1 MANDEIIIK
10 VGTDVDKAQIQDL
23 EDILNQLSNTTVKF
37 QTEVDTT
44 QIQELESEI
53 EELEAKAVLQDMFGD
68 TTGVEQTQQQIEA
81 LQQQIEELKGSTQ
94 SVDGSGFDGVA
105 EGADNAKD
113 AVDGLGDSIDAIG
126 LMEAGAVLQQ
136 YGDQAEQMAQGM
148 NEASI
153 TVGQLATQTG
163 IAEPQLR
170 SMIAGISNATFPTN
184 EAMMYVKSL
193 DQMGVSSNNLANSA
207 TGLDM
212 INDAFGLGADK
223 VNSLGQELGVLGVDM
238 NNVSSSFNALAYAN
252 ANTVGGMDN
261 YFSFLRRYDSQ
272 FKELGLNVDQASVLI
287 AGATQKFGGGRAALS
302 GLSSILKESNGDLSV
317 MEQQL
322 GLTAGS
328 LSNASQLTG
337 QYSGQLEQM
346 AQQEADH
353 KTLLEEVGSA
363 WDRLSM
369 MIGGAL
375 SPITSLIGA
384 GGQLIGV
391 GTQLNG
397 TIELLSKIKG
407 IGNPFSGLSG
417 HISTIK
423 EKIIGLGST
432 IKDNLVGAFRTL
444 KTEVGNVALKI
455 KDTLLTAFSS
465 LKSTLTT
472 SIIPAVKEA
481 GMKLLELGK
490 NALLA
495 GINAL
500 KSVAMWVA
508 QKVAMIAST
517 LASEGLALAQ
527 GILNVVMA
535 MNPIMLVVLALIA
548 LAAAFIW
555 AYQNVD
561 WFREMV
567 DNAWQAIQQLAGTI
581 WGYFK
586 GAFDMISNT
595 ISGFTSKLGL
605 EKDNW
610 INSVLSFLIF
620 IATLP
625 VQLGVIFWN
634 AIAKALGFGDN
645 FVQNMASAA
654 LDAVNGFINW
664 ISQLP
669 GKLKEELDKMLDM
682 AGKFAVDIG
691 NKLSFG
697 GLSAVTG
704 WEGTTGEHSPG
715 YMYDMFTGELAAMEK
730 APGQY
735 DLSGGM
741 KDAGSSMANA
751 FNPNLENSST
761 GIIGTNNITINIESV
776 DNEDRIQE
784 IVEAVEEALKFDNL
798 TAGRTA

>member
-10 VGTDVDKAQIQDL
+10 VGTDVDKAQVQDL
-23 EDILNQLSNTTVKF
+23 EDILNQLSNTTINF
-37 QTEVDTT
+37 QPEVNTT
-44 QIQELESEI
+44 QIQQLESEI
-53 EELEAKAVLQDMFGD
+53 EALESKAVLQEMFGD
-68 TTGVEQTQQQIEA
+68 TSGVEQTQQQIEA
-81 LQQQIEELKGSTQ
+81 LQQQIETLKGSTQ
-94 SVDGSGFDGVA
+94 NIDSTGFDNLGQS
-105 EGADNAKD
+105 ADTARD
-113 AVDGLGDSIDAIG
+113 SVEELGESVEAIG

-148 NEASI
+148 NQASI

-170 SMIAGISNATFPTN
+170 NMIAGISNATFPTN

-238 NNVSSSFNALAYAN
+238 NNVGSSFNALAYAN

-287 AGATQKFGGGRAALS
+287 AGATQKFGGGRAAIS

-317 MEQQL
+317 MEQKL

-346 AQQEADH
+346 AQQEQDH
-353 KTLLEEVGSA
+353 KTILDQVGSA
-363 WDRLSM
+363 WDRLSL
-369 MIGGAL
+369 MIGDAL
-375 SPITSLIGA
+375 SPISSLIGA

-397 TIELLSKIKG
+397 TIELLSKIKDF
-407 IGNPFSGLSG
+407 GNPFSGLSD
-417 HISTIK
+417 HISNIK

-432 IKDNLVGAFRTL
+432 IKDNLVGALRTL
-444 KTEVGNVALKI
+444 KTEVGNVASKI

-465 LKSTLTT
+465 LKDTLTT
-472 SIIPAVKEA
+472 SIIPAIQDA
-481 GMKLLELGK
+481 GRKLIELGK
-490 NALLA
+490 NALIA
-495 GINAL
+495 GANAL
-500 KSVAMWVA
+500 KSVAMWIA
-508 QKVAMIAST
+508 EKVA
-517 LASEGLALAQ
+517 LAATTTWSYITAGAQ
-527 GILNVVMA
+527 AFLNAIMS
-535 MNPIMLVVLALIA
+535 MNPIMLVALALLA
-548 LAAAFIW
+548 LVAALVW
-555 AYQNVD
+555 AYQNID
-561 WFREMV
+561 WFRQMV
-567 DNAWQAIQQLAGTI
+567 DNAWQAITQLAGTI

-586 GAFDMISNT
+586 GAFDMISET

-625 VQLGVIFWN
+625 IQLGVIFAN

-645 FVQNMASAA
+645 FVQKMVKGAQ
-654 LDAVNGFINW
+654 DAVNGFINW

-669 GKLKEELDKMLDM
+669 GKLQEELNKMLDM
-682 AGKFAVDIG
+682 AGRFAVDIG

-715 YMYDMFTGELAAMEK
+715 YMYDMFTGELKAMEN
-730 APGQY
+730 APGKY
-735 DLSGGM
+735 DIAGGM
-741 KDAGSSMANA
+741 VDAGSSMVKS
-751 FNPNLENSST
+751 FNPNIGSSST
-761 GIIGTNNITINIESV
+761 GVIGTNNITINIESV

-784 IVEAVEEALKFDNL
+784 IVKAVEEALAFDNL